1 MRQNE
6 ARNYSKKKR
15 QPVKRNKSVSEI
27 AFMSILKHFNRQ
39 ITNERSIPF
48 VFPAPLFEDFVFCSI
63 LLACHHQRVGEQKE
77 DDRDDALQL
86 SSFCKTFPESSK
98 HFASKPNLF
107 FVLSCK
113 KCFLRPSEFQMKGCQ
128 GFSINVSQMFRGFS
142 FRLIN

>member
-15 QPVKRNKSVSEI
+15 QPVKRNKRVSEI

-86 SSFCKTFPESSK
+86 SPFCKTFSESSK
-98 HFASKPNLF
+98 HFASKPILFLF
-107 FVLSCK
+107 FLVKNASLARVNSK
-113 KCFLRPSEFQMKGCQ
+113 
-128 GFSINVSQMFRGFS
+128 
-142 FRLIN
+142 